1 MRIEKLLENQT
12 QVQRAKF
19 QHCSLI
25 TSSSEAMSVLE
36 PYINPV
42 KEKKKT
48 KTCSALENL
57 WLMLQ
62 ETRVIFLLT
71 SEAMLRS
78 QVYKFVS
85 IECEGK

>member
-42 KEKKKT
+42 KEKT
-48 KTCSALENL
+48 KNKNMFSPGESMANAAGNKGDLFIN
-57 WLMLQ
+57 
-62 ETRVIFLLT
+62 
-71 SEAMLRS
+71 
-78 QVYKFVS
+78 
-85 IECEGK
+85 